1 MTPKARPE
9 GISAAVADASWAD
22 VWQKKGLAAAATSTT
37 LADLIRADGF
47 DTATG
52 AVDVDAWRRR
62 AAAIADALG
71 VAAGREVLEVG
82 CGAGAMLCALRDRG
96 ATLTGVDPAGA
107 LLDVARR
114 ALPEAHFTVGH
125 AQALPCADA
134 SFDAVFCH
142 SVFAYFDDDADVDAA
157 IAEFAR
163 VARTGAPIAILD
175 VPDLALR
182 DACEA
187 ERARLVGST
196 ATGRGGLHHL
206 YVAREHIAVAA
217 ALAGRVVT
225 FVDDDSDGVD
235 ADAKRNL
242 HAMSRFRFDAWLRRP

>member
-1 MTPKARPE
+1 MTPKAHPE
-9 GISAAVADASWAD
+9 GIAAAVADTSWAA
-22 VWQKKGLAAAATSTT
+22 VWQRKGEAAATAAT

-71 VAAGREVLEVG
+71 VASGTRVLEVG

-96 ATLTGVDPAGA
+96 ATLTGVDPAST
-107 LLDVARR
+107 LLAVARR
-114 ALPEAHFTVGH
+114 ALPEAHFAVGR
-125 AQALPCADA
+125 AQALPCADR

-157 IAEFAR
+157 VAEFVR
-163 VARTGAPIAILD
+163 VARADAPIAILD

-182 DACEA
+182 ETCEA
-187 ERARLVGST
+187 ERRRLVGST

-206 YVAREHIAVAA
+206 YVARAHIADAA
-217 ALAGRVVT
+217 ARAGRAVT
-225 FVDDDSDGVD
+225 FVDDDSADD
-235 ADAKRNL
+235 ARAGRDL
-242 HAMSRFRFDAWLRRP
+242 HAMSRFRFDAWLRPRP